1 MKQKR
6 EKSYRKTMKPK
17 SNYLKNINKTDKH
30 LAMLIQI
37 KRETIQIMNILNE
50 KGDIGTCPINI
61 KKKIMEQ

>member
-1 MKQKR
+1 
-6 EKSYRKTMKPK
+6 MKPK